1 MQLMS
6 GPARAAPGAAA
17 SPAIPAFAAARPPR
31 AGETMIRSPLMT
43 IMVDAVMKA
52 AKGLRRD
59 FGEVENLQVSRKGP
73 GDFVS
78 AADHKAEQVIRESLL
93 KSRPDFGFVMEES
106 GIVVGKDASHR
117 WHIDPLDGT
126 TNFLHG
132 LPHFAISLGLERD
145 GVIVAGVIYDPAKDE
160 LFIAERG
167 KGAFINNKRMRVAQR
182 SDVLDAV
189 FATGIPSIGRRDHPG
204 FLKQLA
210 LVMMKTSGVRRM
222 GAAALDLA
230 YVAAGRYDAYWEQGL
245 NSWDMCA
252 GALMVREAGGFISDA
267 YGKDEILAADTIVCG
282 NETMHAALLGMLKEA
297 RAVA

>member
-1 MQLMS
+1 
-6 GPARAAPGAAA
+6 
-17 SPAIPAFAAARPPR
+17 
-31 AGETMIRSPLMT
+31 MIRSPLMT

-132 LPHFAISLGLERD
+132 IPHFAISLGLERD
-145 GVIVAGVIYDPAKDE
+145 GRDRRGRDLRPCQGRALHRRARQGRVHQQQAHARGRSAATCWTRCSRPASP
-160 LFIAERG
+160 A
-167 KGAFINNKRMRVAQR
+167 
-182 SDVLDAV
+182 S
-189 FATGIPSIGRRDHPG
+189 
-204 FLKQLA
+204 
-210 LVMMKTSGVRRM
+210 
-222 GAAALDLA
+222 
-230 YVAAGRYDAYWEQGL
+230 
-245 NSWDMCA
+245 A
-252 GALMVREAGGFISDA
+252 GA
-267 YGKDEILAADTIVCG
+267 TIP
-282 NETMHAALLGMLKEA
+282 ASSSSS
-297 RAVA
+297 RW

>member
-1 MQLMS
+1 
-6 GPARAAPGAAA
+6 
-17 SPAIPAFAAARPPR
+17 
-31 AGETMIRSPLMT
+31 MIRSPLMT

-78 AADHKAEQVIRESLL
+78 AADHKAEQVIRELLL

-182 SDVLDAV
+182 SDVLDARV
-189 FATGIPSIGRRDHPG
+189 RDRHPQHRAARPSRLPQAARAGDDEDVGRTPHGRRRARSR
-204 FLKQLA
+204 L
-210 LVMMKTSGVRRM
+210 RRR
-222 GAAALDLA
+222 GPLRRHI
-230 YVAAGRYDAYWEQGL
+230 GSRG
-245 NSWDMCA
+245 
-252 GALMVREAGGFISDA
+252 
-267 YGKDEILAADTIVCG
+267 
-282 NETMHAALLGMLKEA
+282 
-297 RAVA
+297 